1 MLLFSHVPHRLNDGL
16 LFGSTYG
23 TFIKTLKGGFMDILL
38 IPILNCISLVLGL
51 YQYVIFAYVILG
63 WLEFF
68 KVVNPYSNIVYALHN
83 FLFSLVEPAL
93 NHIRRLIPLR
103 LGVDISPL
111 ILILGIVFIQT
122 MISRITLKFL

>member
-1 MLLFSHVPHRLNDGL
+1 
-16 LFGSTYG
+16 
-23 TFIKTLKGGFMDILL
+23 MDILL
-38 IPILNCISLVLGL
+38 VPILNCISLILGL

-63 WLEFF
+63 WLELF

-83 FLFSLVEPAL
+83 FLFALVEPAL

-103 LGVDISPL
+103 LGIDISPL